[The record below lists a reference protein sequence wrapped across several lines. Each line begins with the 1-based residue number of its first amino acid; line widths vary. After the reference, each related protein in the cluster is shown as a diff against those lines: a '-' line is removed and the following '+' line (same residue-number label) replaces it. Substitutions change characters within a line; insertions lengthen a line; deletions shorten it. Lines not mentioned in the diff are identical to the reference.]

1 MRSETER
8 ASVADGFLEG
18 GLRDLPLH
26 AWEALPLP
34 VRVQDRLAEILV
46 LVDELRS
53 ELHQEDARVLDWMD
67 EEVEGIGHSVVT
79 LLDRLAC

>member
-1 MRSETER
+1 MRSETEG
-8 ASVADGFLEG
+8 APGGFLESVL
-18 GLRDLPLH
+18 LRDLPLH

-53 ELHQEDARVLDWMD
+53 ELHQEDARALDWMD
-67 EEVEGIGHSVVT
+67 EEVEAIGHSVVT